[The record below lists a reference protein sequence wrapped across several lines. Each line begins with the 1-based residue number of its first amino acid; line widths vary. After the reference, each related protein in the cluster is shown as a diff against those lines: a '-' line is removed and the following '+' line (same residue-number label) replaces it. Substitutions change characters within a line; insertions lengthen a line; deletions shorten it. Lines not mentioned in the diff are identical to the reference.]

1 MRFQLFGLN
10 SSAISDLDTT
20 LAAVASIMANCV
32 DPWWIIGS
40 AAVSLHL
47 QHDVGG
53 NDIDVLLSVSDA
65 VQIRRKLDIP
75 FAAARSH
82 PLFDSDAYF
91 SWDHLP
97 LPVEFMAGFS
107 VRTDDGWREV
117 AFHSRQSFVVSGQ
130 TLYAPNV
137 EELSSLLRSFGR
149 PKDLARLALL
159 AGSAFSV

>member
-1 MRFQLFGLN
+1 MWFKLFGLN
-10 SSAISDLDTT
+10 SKVPSDLDTT
-20 LAAVASIMANCV
+20 LAAVASIMADCV

-47 QHDVGG
+47 QHDVGV

-65 VQIRRKLDIP
+65 VQIRRKLGIP
-75 FAAARSH
+75 VAATVAH

-91 SWDHLP
+91 SWDPLP

-107 VRTDDGWREV
+107 VRAGKGWRKV
-117 AFHSRQSFVVSGQ
+117 AFHSRQSFVINGQ

-137 EELSSLLRSFGR
+137 LELLRLLRRFGR

-159 AGSAFSV
+159 DEGAFSV

>member
-1 MRFQLFGLN
+1 MWFKLLGLN
-10 SSAISDLDTT
+10 SKAPSDLDTT
-20 LAAVASIMANCV
+20 LATVATIMAECV

-47 QHDVGG
+47 QHDVGV

-75 FAAARSH
+75 VAAKVAH

-97 LPVEFMAGFS
+97 VPVEFMAGFS
-107 VRTDDGWREV
+107 VRVDDRWQKV
-117 AFHSRQSFVVSGQ
+117 TFDCRQSFVVGGQ

-137 EELSSLLRSFGR
+137 LELLRLLRRFGR

-159 AGSAFSV
+159 DEGAFSV